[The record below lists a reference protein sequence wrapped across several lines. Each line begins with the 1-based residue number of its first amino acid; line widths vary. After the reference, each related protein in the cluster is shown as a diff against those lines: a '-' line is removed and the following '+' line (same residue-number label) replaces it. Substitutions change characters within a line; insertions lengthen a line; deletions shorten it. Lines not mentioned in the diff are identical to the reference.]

1 MFDDENI
8 DELIYIIVMNDILF
22 YDIKCLCM

>member
-8 DELIYIIVMNDILF
+8 DEVIHIIVMNDIPF